1 MIEEIIDR
9 HVQGE
14 RGLDRTCITEI
25 HLNGTHAMKGEQE
38 VLHPPHLPQYI
49 YIGGAPADI
58 LQDPGVDI
66 LIPKVGLQGCVKHF
80 LLQEREVE
88 LFSGAVSGQE
98 QNMLNQL
105 T

>member
-9 HVQGE
+9 YFQGE
-14 RGLDRTCITEI
+14 KGLDRTCITEI

-58 LQDPGVDI
+58 LQDPGADI

-88 LFSGAVSGQE
+88 LFSGAVSGQV
-98 QNMLNQL
+98 QNMLNQS

>member
-1 MIEEIIDR
+1 
-9 HVQGE
+9 
-14 RGLDRTCITEI
+14 
-25 HLNGTHAMKGEQE
+25 MKGEQE

-98 QNMLNQL
+98 QNMLNQSISIKWQKL
-105 T
+105 KQKPTVLIVK